1 MSFEFILRLI
11 GMMVFTL
18 LGALLGV
25 DLSDALNLPPEA
37 TGLTFSLMG
46 ALIGLIVTP
55 WLTTYPAQNA
65 RRIITRMSVETLI
78 MSLVGLF
85 VGMAAAALLTWP
97 LSMLPE
103 PFGPFLPT
111 IAAAIVIYVTVMVF
125 ALRGHDVFLLFG
137 GLWRGDPAAARA
149 MSGLPNSNEI
159 LLDTSVIIDGRILD
173 ISRTGFI
180 QGTMLVPRFVLNEL
194 QHVADSAE
202 VLRRNRGKR
211 GLEILSELQ
220 QHSLTPV
227 HIVDDDIEGV
237 NEVDDKLVMLAQQ
250 MGIPIM
256 TQDHNLN
263 RVADLQGVVV
273 LNINELTNALK
284 AVFLPGETMDIQI
297 VMEGR
302 EEDQGVGYLDDG
314 TMVVVEG
321 GKRYM
326 DRTIPVFVTRYIVTN
341 AGRMYFTE
349 PAGTGSLRK

>member
-1 MSFEFILRLI
+1 MSSEFILRLI

-46 ALIGLIVTP
+46 ALIGLIMTP
-55 WLTTYPAQNA
+55 WITTYPAQNA
-65 RRIITRMSVETLI
+65 RRIITRMSIETLI

-97 LSMLPE
+97 LSQLPE
-103 PFGPFLPT
+103 PFGPVLPT
-111 IAAAIVIYVTVMVF
+111 VVAMIVMYVTVMVF

-137 GLWRGDPAAARA
+137 GLWRGDPVATRTL
-149 MSGLPNSNEI
+149 SGLPSSNEI

-194 QHVADSAE
+194 QHVADSAD

-227 HIVDDDIEGV
+227 HIIDDDIEGV
-237 NEVDDKLVMLAQQ
+237 AEVDEKLVLLAQQ
-250 MGIPIM
+250 MGVPIM